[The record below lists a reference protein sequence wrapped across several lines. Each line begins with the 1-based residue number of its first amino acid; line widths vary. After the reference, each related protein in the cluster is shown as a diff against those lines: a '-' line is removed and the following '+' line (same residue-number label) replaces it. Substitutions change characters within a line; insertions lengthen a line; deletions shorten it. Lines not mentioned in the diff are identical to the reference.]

1 MRGKKYFWTL
11 VVVYLAY
18 LCHGVQAIV
27 ASQNLSALA
36 VQWGTDA
43 AGVYNAISYT
53 GLAKFVTVWICGEI
67 SDRIGR
73 RKCAVTGAALYVI
86 FFLGCMTTTNYAV
99 ACACMFL
106 AGAATSLFDG
116 CLYAAAQES
125 WPKSSGSAVIL
136 IKGFISV
143 SGLLYPMLV
152 VSLRN
157 MGAWKVGLI
166 VPAIASAVLLMLALV
181 VPFSYDEEL
190 KARKA
195 AGLSAKENANTLD
208 TDARAAAKRF
218 LTPAPKGLVVPLA
231 MMGFVLM
238 AAMYSAQQLLNR
250 YGSVVIGMSDM
261 KSATLTT
268 LFTTGSLLAV
278 LTWSFMMAKRR
289 WRTLKILVIDLVG
302 TIISYALVI
311 GTTNE
316 NVLMLGAFT
325 IGFFAAGG
333 ALQCGVSLIQEFHP
347 GPKGR
352 NLGIYYTFM
361 GLNSYAM
368 PKLQSMMTASSG
380 EATAC
385 RTNLFLNMGIAGLGL
400 VFCLYL
406 CWKYK
411 TWFGVS
417 AMQAKTP
424 DEIY

>member
-1 MRGKKYFWTL
+1 MRGKKYIWTL

-27 ASQNLSALA
+27 ASQNLTALA
-36 VQWGTDA
+36 AQWGTDA

-73 RKCAVTGAALYVI
+73 RKCAVTGAALYVA
-86 FFLGCMTTTNYAV
+86 FFLGLLFTTNYTV
-99 ACACMFL
+99 ACLCMFV

-152 VSLRN
+152 VQLRAF
-157 MGAWKVGLI
+157 GAWKVGLI
-166 VPAIASAVLLMLALV
+166 LPAVASVILLVLALLA
-181 VPFSYDEEL
+181 PFSYDEEL
-190 KARKA
+190 KARRA
-195 AGLSAKENANTLD
+195 AGWNPKKDAVQLD
-208 TDARAAAKRF
+208 QDAQAAAARF
-218 LTPAPKGLVVPLA
+218 RKPAPKGLVLPLA
-231 MMGFVLM
+231 VMGFVTM
-238 AAMYSAQQLLNR
+238 AAMYAAQQLLNR
-250 YGSVVIGMSDM
+250 YGAVVIGMSDM
-261 KSATLTT
+261 KSATLTM

-278 LTWSFMMAKRR
+278 LTWTYMMAKRR
-289 WRTLKILVIDLVG
+289 WRTLKILIIDLTG
-302 TIISYALVI
+302 TILSYAVVI
-311 GTTNE
+311 FTRNE
-316 NVLMLGAFT
+316 SVLMLASFT

-361 GLNSYAM
+361 GLSSYVM
-368 PKLQSMMTASSG
+368 PKIQSVLTASAG
-380 EATAC
+380 EAAAC
-385 RTNLFLNMGIAGLGL
+385 RTNLAINMGIAALGL
-400 VFCLYL
+400 AFCIYL
-406 CWKYK
+406 AVRYRE
-411 TWFGVS
+411 WFGVS
-417 AMQAKTP
+417 AMQPKAA

>member
-1 MRGKKYFWTL
+1 MRDKKYIWTL

-27 ASQNLSALA
+27 ASQNLSAFA
-36 VQWGTDA
+36 AQWATDA
-43 AGVYNAISYT
+43 AGVYRAISYT
-53 GLAKFVTVWICGEI
+53 GLAKFATVWICGEI

-73 RKCAVTGAALYVI
+73 RKCAVSGAVLYVV
-86 FFLGCMTTTNYAV
+86 FFLGLLTTRNYGV

-125 WPKSSGSAVIL
+125 WIRSPGSAVIL
-136 IKGFISV
+136 IKGFISI

-152 VSLRN
+152 VFLHQ
-157 MGAWKVGLI
+157 MGAWKVGLL
-166 VPAIASAVLLMLALV
+166 VPAAASVLLLLLALV

-190 KARKA
+190 SARKA
-195 AGLSAKENANTLD
+195 AGWSPRQGTAQLDSDAKV
-208 TDARAAAKRF
+208 AADRF
-218 LTPAPKGLVVPLA
+218 RTPAPKGLVVPLA
-231 MMGFVLM
+231 MMGFIIM

-250 YGSVVIGMSDM
+250 YGATVLHMSDL

-278 LTWSFMMAKRR
+278 LIWTFMMAKYR
-289 WRTLKILVIDLVG
+289 WRTLKILIIDLTG
-302 TIISYALVI
+302 TILAYAMVI
-311 GTTNE
+311 TASNE
-316 NVLMLGAFT
+316 AVLMLGAFA

-352 NLGIYYTFM
+352 NLGIYYTCM
-361 GLNSYAM
+361 GMSAYLM
-368 PKLQSMMTASSG
+368 PELQSRMTASAG
-380 EATAC
+380 EAAAC
-385 RTNLFLNMGIAGLGL
+385 RTSLSINMGVAAVGL

-406 CWKYK
+406 AWKYRE
-411 TWFGVS
+411 WFGVS
-417 AMQAKTP
+417 AMTAKKP
-424 DEIY
+424 DEMY